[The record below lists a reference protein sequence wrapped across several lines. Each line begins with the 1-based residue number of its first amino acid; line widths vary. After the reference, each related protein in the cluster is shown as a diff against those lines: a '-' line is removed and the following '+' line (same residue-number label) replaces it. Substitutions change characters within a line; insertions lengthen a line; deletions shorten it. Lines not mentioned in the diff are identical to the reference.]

1 MGLNPSTCERITRD
15 VEQFRHFNRQYWGGG
30 RAEHGEIVA
39 KVNATPAIR

>member
-15 VEQFRHFNRQYWGGG
+15 IEQFHHFNRQYCGGDHAEGGG
-30 RAEHGEIVA
+30 IWA